1 MTSKLL
7 PSSTTTN
14 KHNAQ
19 TAKNLLQDEA
29 DWGLHPMLEA
39 AQYTYIKTDLKIIFS
54 QHYKFLAM
62 FSWKVTVEE
71 PLSRAGG
78 NERKNKPSL
87 RLSQIAK
94 KK

>member
-1 MTSKLL
+1 
-7 PSSTTTN
+7 
-14 KHNAQ
+14 
-19 TAKNLLQDEA
+19 
-29 DWGLHPMLEA
+29 
-39 AQYTYIKTDLKIIFS
+39 
-54 QHYKFLAM
+54 M